1 MQALLQSLGGRGGY
15 PMPSNEP
22 LAKLNAG
29 RMEAAPIPSKPGKFM
44 ITPMVGK
51 GVLQL
56 VKDDQLT
63 RFQWKDRISN
73 VVDQEI
79 NHMIFPGDADF
90 IKVNTGRAEDR
101 VYMLQFTSNTSRRY
115 FFWLQSKDDSNDE
128 ESVRKINEAMNNPQA
143 AEAGAGGDGD
153 QAAMMQNLLAGLGGP
168 GAGAGAGGDM
178 MGGGGAISP
187 TTTQAPGPA
196 AASTASAATSSPAA
210 GAAGNRVQM
219 ADLASVLANLPPA
232 PSGADA
238 ADGGAGGG
246 PISGAALQSAMMG
259 LAQAQATARQPVIPL
274 QETILAEDVEA
285 TGILEDPA
293 VQQALTAL
301 LPEGQRSPADLAD
314 NLHSPQFQ
322 QTLSSLTGAL
332 QTENFNSIFANFNL
346 DAAAGADA
354 LARGNGVEAFLMA
367 IEAQARTQS
376 GDGAEEGDGEAK
388 TDGSDPPASS

>member
-1 MQALLQSLGGRGGY
+1 MQALLQSLGGGSGF
-15 PMPSNEP
+15 PMPSDEP

-115 FFWLQSKDDSNDE
+115 FFWLQDKNDANDE
-128 ESVRKINEAMNNPQA
+128 EKVRKINEAMNNPQA
-143 AEAGAGGDGD
+143 VEAAGGDGD
-153 QAAMMQNLLAGLGGP
+153 QAAMMQSLLAGLGG
-168 GAGAGAGGDM
+168 AGAGSGSDM
-178 MGGGGAISP
+178 MGGGAMSS
-187 TTTQAPGPA
+187 TTTPASGPA
-196 AASTASAATSSPAA
+196 TTSTAPASSAPAS
-210 GAAGNRVQM
+210 GAGNRVQM

-232 PSGADA
+232 PSGAEA
-238 ADGGAGGG
+238 ADGGTGGA
-246 PISGAALQSAMMG
+246 ISGAALQSAMMG
-259 LAQAQATARQPVIPL
+259 LAQAQASARQPVIPL

-293 VQQALTAL
+293 VQQELIAL

-354 LARGNGVEAFLMA
+354 LARGNGVEAFLTA
-367 IEAQARTQS
+367 IEAQARAQS
-376 GDGAEEGDGEAK
+376 SDGAEEADGEAK
-388 TDGSDPPASS
+388 TDASEPPASS